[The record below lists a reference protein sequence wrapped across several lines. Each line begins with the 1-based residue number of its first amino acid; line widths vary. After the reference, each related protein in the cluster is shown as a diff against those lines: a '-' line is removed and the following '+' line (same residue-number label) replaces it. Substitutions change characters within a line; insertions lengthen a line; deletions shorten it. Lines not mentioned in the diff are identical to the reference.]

1 MIGINFKGRT
11 TEGMGA
17 SVGDRSAGVEPQTN
31 WNDAGSGTFTSLL
44 DDTGVSTSISV
55 SPNNGGSAYNSYVL
69 ISSDN
74 GNNYLMRG
82 YLYQTAEP
90 MTVTVTGLGT
100 DFTTHGYDLIVY
112 FDGPNGE
119 NKGDWVTE
127 YALSSGES
135 IYGKDAEDTQDWG
148 GTFVQAFGTSIND
161 ATAGNYVRFTGLTVD
176 SLTLTATPDSGDAP
190 INGLQIVAVPE
201 PTALVLLGLGL
212 AATLAR
218 RRQTRPG

>member
-1 MIGINFKGRT
+1 VPI
-11 TEGMGA
+11 
-17 SVGDRSAGVEPQTN
+17 P
-31 WNDAGSGTFTSLL
+31 
-44 DDTGVSTSISV
+44 
-55 SPNNGGSAYNSYVL
+55 P
-69 ISSDN
+69 DN

-135 IYGKDAEDTQDWG
+135 IYGKDAEDAQDWD
-148 GTFVQAFGTSIND
+148 GTFVPASGTTTD
-161 ATAGNYVRFTGLTVD
+161 GLGNYIRFTGLKSSKFV
-176 SLTLTATPDSGDAP
+176 LTATPTSGDGP
-190 INGLQIVAVPE
+190 INGIQIVAVPE
-201 PTALVLLGLGL
+201 PTALALLSLGL

-218 RRQTRPG
+218 RRQTQPGRHRRRRRPPGL